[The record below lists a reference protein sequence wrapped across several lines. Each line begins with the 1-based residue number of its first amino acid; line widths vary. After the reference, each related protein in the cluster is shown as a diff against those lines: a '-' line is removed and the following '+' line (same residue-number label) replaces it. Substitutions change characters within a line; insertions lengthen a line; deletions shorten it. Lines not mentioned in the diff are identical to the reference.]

1 LVVVVLHFKHLRGA
15 RVNLTALQ
23 QQRIEN
29 TCSRLTYL
37 RKQQHMQWERYF
49 VSDKP
54 PYVYCCLPKVACSS
68 WKSAM
73 LNLTGKQ
80 LSRVFSLNDSRK
92 RDQRGNRTVLY
103 RQGKMLLEKYY
114 KFMIVREPLERLLSA
129 YRDRFIRAYRD
140 RFIRRRKQR
149 IVKAEIR
156 KIRRLSNSKRRGKC
170 MLNY

>member
-1 LVVVVLHFKHLRGA
+1 
-15 RVNLTALQ
+15 
-23 QQRIEN
+23 
-29 TCSRLTYL
+29 
-37 RKQQHMQWERYF
+37 
-49 VSDKP
+49 
-54 PYVYCCLPKVACSS
+54 
-68 WKSAM
+68 M

-129 YRDRFIRAYRD
+129 YRDRFIR
-140 RFIRRRKQR
+140 RRKQR